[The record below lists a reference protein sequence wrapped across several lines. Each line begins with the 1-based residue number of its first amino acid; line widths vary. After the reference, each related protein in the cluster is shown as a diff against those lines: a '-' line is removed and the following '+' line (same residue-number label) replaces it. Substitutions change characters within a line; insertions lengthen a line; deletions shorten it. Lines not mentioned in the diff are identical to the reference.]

1 MQTEIEMTNGDLAQ
15 ALTALEPKTKV
26 ARVREVM
33 PVIEERIAAGV
44 RIADIAKTL
53 QDSGIDLTEA
63 TLKSYLYQHRK
74 KKRKPIRQ

>member
-1 MQTEIEMTNGDLAQ
+1 MQMEGNMPNGDLAK

-44 RIADIAKTL
+44 RIADIAKAL
-53 QDSGIDLTEA
+53 QDGGIDLSEA
-63 TLKSYLYQHRK
+63 TLRSYLYQHRK
-74 KKRKPIRQ
+74 KKRKPGRE